1 MTPGA
6 HTGRRPAGGL
16 ALAVAALA
24 IFCVPAAAAQQPQ
37 FKSAPDEGGI
47 VTERLEPLAPGD
59 GAEGEADGEVEGEVT
74 QDEGFEGFEPRPF
87 KPAPFKTEDLP
98 MVPELIPPIET
109 VRQAGA
115 RLRQLDKMTGQ
126 SETVEVGAG
135 EEVMLD
141 RLRVRLEAC
150 RAPEDNAERGTMAFL
165 KIWDSK
171 DPAAGPVFSGWMFAE
186 SPALSAMDHPR
197 YDLWVM
203 RCTTASGEGSTA
215 SR

>member
-1 MTPGA
+1 MTPRA
-6 HTGRRPAGGL
+6 NTGRRPAGGL
-16 ALAVAALA
+16 ALAAAA
-24 IFCVPAAAAQQPQ
+24 IAILCVPAAAAQEPKFQT
-37 FKSAPDEGGI
+37 APNDGGI
-47 VTERLEPLAPGD
+47 VTEKLEPLGPAD
-59 GAEGEADGEVEGEVT
+59 GAEGEGEVT
-74 QDEGFEGFEPRPF
+74 RDGRF
-87 KPAPFKTEDLP
+87 KPAPFKSEDLP

-126 SETVEVGAG
+126 SETVEVAAG

-150 RAPEDNAERGTMAFL
+150 RAPDDNAERGTMAFL

-171 DPAAGPVFSGWMFAE
+171 DPSAGPVFSGWMFAE

-203 RCTTASGEGSTA
+203 RCITASGEGSTA